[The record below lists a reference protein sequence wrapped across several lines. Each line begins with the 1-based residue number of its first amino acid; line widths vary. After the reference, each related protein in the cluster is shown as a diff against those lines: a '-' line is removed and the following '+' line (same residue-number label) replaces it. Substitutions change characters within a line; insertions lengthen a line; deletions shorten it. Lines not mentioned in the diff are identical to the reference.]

1 MEAAIEAGVSGDK
14 VCCEVLLEA
23 VENAGVVE
31 SRAGV
36 VSEVWF
42 DAGDKP
48 DAVI

>member
-1 MEAAIEAGVSGDK
+1 MEAAIEADVWGDN

-36 VSEVWF
+36 GSEVWF
-42 DAGDKP
+42 DAEDKS